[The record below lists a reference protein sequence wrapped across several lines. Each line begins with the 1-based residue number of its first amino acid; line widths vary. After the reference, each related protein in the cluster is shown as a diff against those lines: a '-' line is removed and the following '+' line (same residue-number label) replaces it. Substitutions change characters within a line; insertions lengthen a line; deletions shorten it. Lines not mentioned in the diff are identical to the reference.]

1 MSENTT
7 ESGDTTSMWGLQL
20 DETDEHHFRH
30 GATGYGVELY
40 GGTAQDRIAD
50 LRRHF
55 DEPLVTVDCRE
66 AETGEDVIDMALRE
80 FGVDEDKISRL
91 SMASFDLSKEI
102 NQTKQHFAI
111 LELDAIRFEEQR
123 SVAQMM
129 KALAEG
135 LNHEDIMLGFTTSQG
150 GQVIRAEPDLSARVR
165 SWQVGPENDRHGP
178 LSDFSVGDE
187 IEISGRETPMEVV
200 SINTAPTGQ
209 QILTA
214 KNHPGTYE
222 LQSHNDGTVSV
233 DAGHKA
239 IPDVEVD
246 YAE

>member
-1 MSENTT
+1 MTGSTT
-7 ESGDTTSMWGLQL
+7 DGVTSTEEGLQL

-40 GGTAQDRIAD
+40 GGTAQDRIAE

-55 DEPLVTVDCRE
+55 DEPLVTVDCRK
-66 AETGEDVIDMALRE
+66 ADTSEDVIDIALRE
-80 FGVDEDKISRL
+80 FGVDEDKINRL
-91 SMASFDLSKEI
+91 SMGLFDVRQAI

-111 LELDAIRFEEQR
+111 LELDALRFEEQR
-123 SVAQMM
+123 SVAQTM

-135 LNHEDIMLGFTTSQG
+135 LDHDDIMLGFTTSQG
-150 GQVIRAEPDLSARVR
+150 GQVTRAEPDLSARVR
-165 SWQVGPENDRHGP
+165 SWQVGPENGEYGP

-187 IEISGRETPMEVV
+187 IEISERETPMEVV
-200 SINTAPTGQ
+200 SVNTSPTGQ

-214 KNHPGTYE
+214 KNHHGTYK
-222 LQSHNDGTVSV
+222 LQSHSDGTVSV
-233 DAGHKA
+233 DAGQKM
-239 IPDVEVD
+239 ILDVEVD